1 MVGRLKQK
9 GQKMGLRPRPGNK
22 TTHRF
27 AASLSRKLRNAGYRF
42 KYAGNRLTEGIK
54 ISQEIPVEIHATI
67 TFCYDY
73 YTDSI
78 RKIFDSMVEDLKSM
92 GYFVRPSKKP
102 HCWNISV
109 WRIPAKIEDINKVL
123 PEMFAELEQQIANG
137 RNAEEAYK
145 DLAEKLGL
153 TVFQTGML
161 QSCIEEQ

>member
-1 MVGRLKQK
+1 
-9 GQKMGLRPRPGNK
+9 MGLRPRPGNR
-22 TTHRF
+22 TAHRF

-42 KYAGNRLTEGIK
+42 SYAGSRLTEGIK
-54 ISQEIPVEIHATI
+54 ISQGIPVEIHATI

-92 GYFVRPSKKP
+92 GYFVRPKRNALY
-102 HCWNISV
+102 WNISV
-109 WRIPAKIEDINKVL
+109 WRIPAKIENINEVL

-137 RNAEEAYK
+137 RSEEEAYK
-145 DLAEKLGL
+145 DLAGQLGL